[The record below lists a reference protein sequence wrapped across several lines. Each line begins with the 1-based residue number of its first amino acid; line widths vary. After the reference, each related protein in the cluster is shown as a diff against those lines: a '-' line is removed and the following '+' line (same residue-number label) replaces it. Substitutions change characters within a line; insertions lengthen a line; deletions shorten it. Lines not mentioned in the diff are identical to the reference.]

1 MQVSETG
8 RLFNIRKEKKTMI
21 KFVAG
26 CIAAAGIVGTYV
38 LLRGR
43 KEEASEAPVKRS
55 SKEEAE
61 PETNASA
68 AEETRKT
75 AAAGSGQERPESRPL
90 HTERQVFRRQTVGTS
105 QTDGSAGEGLHTEK
119 AGKDPAERGW
129 FWCHRKL
136 LLLGGAVMIA
146 GAVIWLNREV
156 IIDFLLTDR
165 SAINTAV
172 DPAGREAVIRVVAD
186 PVKEAAVEVSP
197 EMASKMINVCS
208 HLRRLP
214 QGWKASVEKIT
225 EAASLGI
232 ELPPG
237 FTLLA

>member
-1 MQVSETG
+1 
-8 RLFNIRKEKKTMI
+8 MI

-43 KEEASEAPVKRS
+43 KEEVPEAPMKRS

-61 PETNASA
+61 PATKVSA
-68 AEETRKT
+68 AEETQEP
-75 AAAGSGQERPESRPL
+75 ADAGSGQERPESRPL
-90 HTERQVFRRQTVGTS
+90 HTERQGFQRQAVGNA
-105 QTDGSAGEGLHTEK
+105 QTDGSAGEGLHTERE
-119 AGKDPAERGW
+119 GKDPEEGGW
-129 FWCHRKL
+129 LWRHRKL
-136 LLLGGAVMIA
+136 LLLGGAVVIA
-146 GAVIWLNREV
+146 GVVIWLNREM

-172 DPAGREAVIRVVAD
+172 DTAGRETVIRVVAD
-186 PVKEAAVEVSP
+186 PVKEAAVEASP
-197 EMASKMINVCS
+197 EAASKMINVCS

-237 FTLLA
+237 FTFVDEYSKGTAA